1 MNNVNPD
8 HLNKIKAE
16 RQKVYGDPKENHE
29 GIAQMWAS
37 ILQPHWEAIRDQK
50 PVPPHVVALL
60 MSLLKINRMRLK
72 FHEDNY
78 VDVAVYLLEF
88 AQDWQREH
96 DGGGNVEVNVAKSA
110 SAMMTEYSA
119 PVVDRHMAL
128 KNVALTRRQSEWR
141 VCGPIGKTWTTPG
154 VDVEATEPGAAALE
168 YARDYLGATQNNAAL
183 TVFAPW
189 PDQHR
194 PQAWR
199 VEVAHVSGNE
209 WNVVSIRDIDPEA
222 LATLAKEVV
231 Q

>member
-1 MNNVNPD
+1 MNPD

-72 FHEDNY
+72 YHEDNY

-96 DGGGNVEVNVAKSA
+96 DGVGKVEVKDEVKPMPVAQIG
-110 SAMMTEYSA
+110 
-119 PVVDRHMAL
+119 DRHMAL
-128 KNVALTRRQSEWR
+128 KNLAITRRKSEWW
-141 VCGPIGKTWTTPG
+141 VSGVVDETQMTPG
-154 VDVEATEPGAAALE
+154 IDVEAEEPSKAAIE
-168 YARDYLGATQNNAAL
+168 YARLCIGNGGKAVQRLN
-183 TVFAPW
+183 VFSSWTEKTGPKAWEVQVMRAP
-189 PDQHR
+189 
-194 PQAWR
+194 
-199 VEVAHVSGNE
+199 VSKK
-209 WNVVSIRDIDPEA
+209 WSVVQIHPIDPEA